1 MDPDF
6 AQRRRVAIAAAI
18 TVIAVPSVVLL
29 NRGTES
35 TDAAATGQTL
45 VGTAPPVIEER
56 PATAPA
62 VTDAMGTT
70 AIDAEARLDEPIIDE
85 PARIAIPR
93 LPQAI
98 DGSATFRSDIITT
111 TVCQVKGVPFNTQVT
126 ITNLDNSRSVQCF
139 AAVGGPEPDDDVV
152 MHPEAFLQIAD
163 ITDAPVPVRITW

>member
-18 TVIAVPSVVLL
+18 TVIAVPSVFLL
-29 NRGTES
+29 NRGDDA
-35 TDAAATGQTL
+35 TDAAPAQTL
-45 VGTAPPVIEER
+45 VGTVAPAPGGA

-62 VTDAMGTT
+62 ITDAMGTT
-70 AIDAEARLDEPIIDE
+70 AIGSEARLDEPVVDD

-98 DGSATFRSDIITT
+98 DGSATFRSDIVTT

-139 AAVGGPEPDDDVV
+139 AAVGGPEPDEDVV
-152 MHPEAFLQIAD
+152 MHPEAFLRIAD